1 MTLADFR
8 PTYFHVESQDDCV
21 VVTFHAAKLS
31 EDDNLE
37 LLNQEMQAL
46 IDQYQV
52 RLLVVNLATV
62 EYLTS
67 AVLAKLITLH
77 RRLHR
82 KEGHLAICGVKD
94 VVDDVFRAS
103 RLDEYF
109 TMADDVPAA
118 VARLSL
124 H

>member
-8 PTYFHVESQDDCV
+8 PTYFRVEAQNDCV
-21 VVTFHAAKLS
+21 VVTFHAENLT

-37 LLNQEMQAL
+37 LLNQEMLAL
-46 IDQYQV
+46 VEQYQV
-52 RLLVVNLATV
+52 RLLVVNLASV
-62 EYLTS
+62 QYLTS

-82 KEGHLAICGVKD
+82 KDGHLAICGVKD

-109 TMADDVPAA
+109 TMANDVPAA
-118 VARLSL
+118 VARLSA